1 MWGQILDG
9 GVSYGIGTGTNAAVM
24 EPTIVSSPKPVA
36 SVSIGSLDSPTA
48 FYLCNDG
55 TLYAFGSGS
64 KGQVCLLV
72 SILTIDRFITKL
84 LHAVVRSPSDH

>member
-24 EPTIVSSPKPVA
+24 KPTIVSSPKRVA

-48 FYLCNDG
+48 FYLCDDG
-55 TLYAFGSGS
+55 TLYAFGSNA
-64 KGQVCLLV
+64 KGQVYLLV
-72 SILTIDRFITKL
+72 LILTVD
-84 LHAVVRSPSDH
+84 